1 MEKLKN
7 QKDLMLLACED
18 LVVVWIAVVVVEGF
32 DVVELFEEGFAVDE
46 VIVAIDVEGGS
57 AVVLLVEGIVA
68 LA

>member
-1 MEKLKN
+1 
-7 QKDLMLLACED
+7 MLLDCED

-32 DVVELFEEGFAVDE
+32 DVVELFEGGFAVDE

-57 AVVLLVEGIVA
+57 AVVSLVEGIVA

>member
-7 QKDLMLLACED
+7 QKDLMLLDCED

-32 DVVELFEEGFAVDE
+32 DVVELFEGGFAVDE
-46 VIVAIDVEGGS
+46 GIVEVDVEGGS
-57 AVVLLVEGIVA
+57 AVVSLVEGIVA

>member
-7 QKDLMLLACED
+7 QKDLMLLDCED

-32 DVVELFEEGFAVDE
+32 DVVELFEGGFAVDE

-57 AVVLLVEGIVA
+57 AVVSLVEGIVA